1 MSVMVAIQSA
11 EHAQA
16 VIDGLRSRL
25 GRIIKLVADILKLE
39 GLVEVSQGVPFSL
52 QPTCQVQQVKAVGA
66 QGAHGE
72 LAEFLGIEKLVG
84 PGDLTVAVVHQTIR
98 GSAGTELFSSRRTLI
113 TRVPPRGGGRSPQGW
128 RQPRSNCWGR
138 GPPAS

>member
-98 GSAGTELFSSRRTLI
+98 GSAGGHGVVQQQTNTHNEGAYSRRWAKSSGLA
-113 TRVPPRGGGRSPQGW
+113 
-128 RQPRSNCWGR
+128 
-138 GPPAS
+138 PATK